1 VVGSGQPGD
10 FYRLAGRLARRPDRL
25 GAPSLTFVIFDVLW
39 HADAATIKLP
49 YRERRRLLEALALGG
64 PGWATVPAFE
74 DDVRA
79 LMDACDALHLEGMVA
94 KRVDSPYRPGRRST
108 DWLKLKT
115 AEWKA
120 VHAPLR
126 HEHA

>member
-1 VVGSGQPGD
+1 
-10 FYRLAGRLARRPDRL
+10 
-25 GAPSLTFVIFDVLW
+25 VIFDVLW